1 MKPEFDYLANV
12 VGARFQTPISPFRV
26 GMDLE
31 LGYRFAA
38 RGYTN
43 VTPSIGRPRDDRR
56 HRLDFG
62 LSKRLTDLI
71 VARFDYQHVSSVS
84 NLPEADYDTNV
95 VNLSLGMSY

>member
-1 MKPEFDYLANV
+1 
-12 VGARFQTPISPFRV
+12 
-26 GMDLE
+26 MDLE

-71 VARFDYQHVSSVS
+71 VAHFDYQHVSSVS